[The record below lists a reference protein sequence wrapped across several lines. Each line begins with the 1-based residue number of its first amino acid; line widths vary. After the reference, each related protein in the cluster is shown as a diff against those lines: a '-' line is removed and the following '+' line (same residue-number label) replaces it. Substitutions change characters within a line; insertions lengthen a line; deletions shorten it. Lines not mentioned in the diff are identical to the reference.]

1 MASVSYD
8 TGKYSK
14 EGVQTFMAAVEDAKQ
29 LLLSDKLFILR

>member
-1 MASVSYD
+1 MVSVSYD

-29 LLLSDKLFILR
+29 LLLSDKLLILR